1 MSIVQER
8 ETKNE
13 RLEVRLTP
21 ATKSLLANASQL
33 RHTALT
39 EFVVSSAVRAAEE
52 VLVSPRVFEVTS
64 DAGWTTLA
72 DLLDAPAEAP
82 AHHELTG
89 LLRQPAP

>member
-1 MSIVQER
+1 MSVVQER

-21 ATKSLLANASQL
+21 ATKSLLAHAAQL
-33 RHTALT
+33 RHTTLT
-39 EFVVSSAVRAAEE
+39 EFLVSSAVRAAEE

-64 DAGWTTLA
+64 DTGWATLA
-72 DLLDAPAEAP
+72 GLLDAPAETP
-82 AHHELTG
+82 PHRELAD

>member
-1 MSIVQER
+1 MSIGQER

-21 ATKSLLANASQL
+21 ATKSLLAHAAQL
-33 RHTALT
+33 RHTTLT
-39 EFVVSSAVRAAEE
+39 EFLVSSAMRAAEE

-64 DAGWTTLA
+64 DTGWAGLA

-82 AHHELTG
+82 AHRELTD
-89 LLRQPAP
+89 LLRQPGP